1 MLYESTYYGISGL
14 GDGSL
19 QHHGIKGQK
28 WGVRRYQN
36 PDGTLTEA
44 GKRKYGTVENMQS
57 VRAKR
62 KATAKKIG
70 KAALGAGSTYV
81 WADMTLGG
89 PMSRKLT
96 QAIVKRRSNRA
107 ISDPFENYLV
117 MSKKTGKVVNIDRP
131 VEAIASKRNAKNRQ
145 RLTSYISSV
154 AKKSGVDLSN
164 MTMDD
169 LKKLDLY

>member
-1 MLYESTYYGISGL
+1 M
-14 GDGSL
+14 
-19 QHHGIKGQK
+19 
-28 WGVRRYQN
+28 
-36 PDGTLTEA
+36 
-44 GKRKYGTVENMQS
+44 
-57 VRAKR
+57 
-62 KATAKKIG
+62 
-70 KAALGAGSTYV
+70 STYV

-117 MSKKTGKVVNIDRP
+117 MSKKTGKVVNMDRP